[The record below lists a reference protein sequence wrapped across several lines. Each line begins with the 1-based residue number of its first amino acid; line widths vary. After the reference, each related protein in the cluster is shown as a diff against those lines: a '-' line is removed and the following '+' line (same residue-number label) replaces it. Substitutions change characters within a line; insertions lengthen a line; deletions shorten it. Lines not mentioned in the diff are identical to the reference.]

1 MTRIRMA
8 HPGLALAV
16 VVAGALCQVA
26 PARALAQLGQPEGG
40 VPGSKNN
47 VGIRRQARAAGER
60 GPVNGGDNRRGNAG
74 NHSEQLVVKLA
85 EHLGEEMR

>member
-26 PARALAQLGQPEGG
+26 PARALPVLIPDFLGRRER
-40 VPGSKNN
+40 KN
-47 VGIRRQARAAGER
+47 GARYIFRER
-60 GPVNGGDNRRGNAG
+60 GSSRAPSR
-74 NHSEQLVVKLA
+74 KMYLA
-85 EHLGEEMR
+85 PFFEALREVADDLPIVARLERLGH